1 MAVLSVR
8 RAIARSPT
16 AGLRLRAERWQQ
28 VQSQHA
34 NAARRA
40 GETRDTAELGLIGAY
55 LSDNF
60 VPRNQ
65 RVRLFRT
72 WGSGIGM
79 LPAGGTAAWGNASW
93 APDDTPQMAEHSLT
107 YGCAPRGA
115 PRALAR
121 PLRGVPPAVRC
132 YMRSQGV
139 LLPCCCH
146 HVRS

>member
-8 RAIARSPT
+8 RARARSPT
-16 AGLRLRAERWQQ
+16 AGPQLHAERWQQ
-28 VQSQHA
+28 IQSQHA

-79 LPAGGTAAWGNASW
+79 LPAGGTAAWGNTSW
-93 APDDTPQMAEHSLT
+93 APDDTPQMAAHNLT
-107 YGCAPRGA
+107 YGCAA
-115 PRALAR
+115 
-121 PLRGVPPAVRC
+121 RGVF
-132 YMRSQGV
+132 
-139 LLPCCCH
+139 
-146 HVRS
+146 